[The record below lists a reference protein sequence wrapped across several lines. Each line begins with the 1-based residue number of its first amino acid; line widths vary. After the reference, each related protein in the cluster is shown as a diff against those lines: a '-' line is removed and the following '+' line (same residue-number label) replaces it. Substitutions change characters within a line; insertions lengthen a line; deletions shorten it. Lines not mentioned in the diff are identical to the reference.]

1 MSDFKAFLSQKL
13 DMVCHL
19 FTKDM
24 EALSHEQLGQS
35 SGGCAR
41 TGYDIAFEIVTTNRL
56 FAKIVR
62 GGEMEP
68 FKFEGWLVAPDDFKD
83 KESALAEVRAS
94 FMEMKDSLLACP
106 DDEINV
112 TTDTPIGPK
121 SRADIAFMSVYHG
134 GYHSGQLNYI
144 QTLNGDGDMHWM

>member
-1 MSDFKAFLSQKL
+1 MSDFKTFLAAKL
-13 DMVCHL
+13 DMVTFL

-24 EALSHEQLGQS
+24 EALSHEQLDAS
-35 SGGCAR
+35 VAGCAR
-41 TGYDIAFEIVTTNRL
+41 TGYDIAFEIVTTNCM

-62 GGEMEP
+62 GEGMETIQ
-68 FKFEGWLVAPDDFKD
+68 FEGWLHAPDEFKD
-83 KESALAEVRAS
+83 RQGALEAVQAS
-94 FMEMKDSLLACP
+94 FADMKASLLACP
-106 DDEINV
+106 DDELSV

-144 QTLNGDGDMHWM
+144 QTLHGDSDMHWM